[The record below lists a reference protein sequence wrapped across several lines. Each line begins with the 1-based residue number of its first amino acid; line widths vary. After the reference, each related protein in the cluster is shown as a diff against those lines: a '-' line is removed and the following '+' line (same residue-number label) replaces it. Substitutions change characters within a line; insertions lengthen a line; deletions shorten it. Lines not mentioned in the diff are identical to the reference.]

1 MKNHKLVLEIPI
13 DFTHDPLDK
22 ELQNQKDIEDLYN
35 SHKNILLDLL
45 ENLILNDN
53 QDFTVTIKSSKK
65 EEA

>member
-13 DFTHDPLDK
+13 DFTHDSLDK

>member
-13 DFTHDPLDK
+13 DLTHDSLDK